1 MKNTLFLMTHLASGW
16 EKLSTVLEECPNIN
30 VFQTGASYG
39 HPDDVSV
46 LHTQI
51 HRKNCSTAIWCD
63 VIFHNKDF
71 TMKRLCEHYNFIFW
85 SCPLEECVNQLTS
98 VHNYSKLQAEDYW
111 QYRMEGLHQYHKRC
125 KNSLWNPKLERE
137 AVLAS
142 ILG

>member
-71 TMKRLCEHYNFIFW
+71 YN
-85 SCPLEECVNQLTS
+85 EEI
-98 VHNYSKLQAEDYW
+98 
-111 QYRMEGLHQYHKRC
+111 M
-125 KNSLWNPKLERE
+125 
-137 AVLAS
+137 
-142 ILG
+142 